1 MACPALRQV
10 LLFAVVFCFGILS
23 MGYQQVGSRV
33 LAPYFGSD
41 YIVWAVLISTF
52 LGAFTAGSF
61 LGGWISDLPGRARR
75 TALLVVGVLATSSL
89 LVGSLIRRPL
99 LAALDQSF
107 ESVLAGLLV
116 GCLALFALPVVT
128 MSSVTPVS
136 IELLTRTGVHPG
148 KAAGRLYGV
157 STLGNIAGVFLTA
170 LYLIP
175 NFAMPGI
182 LHGWTL
188 TAAACFAAFWLL
200 MTKLWDGPG

>member
-1 MACPALRQV
+1 MTRQI
-10 LLFAVVFCFGILS
+10 LLFLVVFCFGILS

-61 LGGWISDLPGRARR
+61 LGGWISDLPRGRRR
-75 TALLVVGVLATSSL
+75 TALMLVGAAAVASL
-89 LVGSLIRRPL
+89 LAGSLVRRPL
-99 LAALDQSF
+99 LAALDQTF
-107 ESVLAGLLV
+107 ESVLTALLV
-116 GCLALFALPVVT
+116 ACLALFAIPVVT
-128 MSSVTPVS
+128 MSSVTPVA
-136 IELLTRTGVHPG
+136 IEMLARTGVHPG

-170 LYLIP
+170 LFLIP

-188 TAAACFAAFWLL
+188 TAAACFSAFWLL
-200 MTKLWDGPG
+200 LTKRWDAPD

>member
-1 MACPALRQV
+1 MAIRTT
-10 LLFAVVFCFGILS
+10 LLFTVVFCFGILS

-41 YIVWAVLISTF
+41 YIVWAALISTF

-61 LGGWISDLPGRARR
+61 LGGWISDLPGRRR
-75 TALLVVGVLATSSL
+75 QAGVLVTGLIA
-89 LVGSLIRRPL
+89 VGSLLAGSLVRRPL
-99 LAALDQSF
+99 LAFLEQTF
-107 ESVLAGLLV
+107 ESPLAALLL

-128 MSSVTPVS
+128 MSSVTPVA
-136 IELLTRTGVHPG
+136 IELLSRAGVHPG

-157 STLGNIAGVFLTA
+157 STLGNIVGVFLTA
-170 LYLIP
+170 LFLIP

-188 TAAACFAAFWLL
+188 TAAACFGAFWLL
-200 MTKLWDGPG
+200 MTRLWPADTSS

>member
-1 MACPALRQV
+1 MSGPLPRRL
-10 LLFAVVFCFGILS
+10 LLFLVVFSFGVLS

-61 LGGWISDLPGRARR
+61 LGGWISDLPHGRRR
-75 TALLVVGVLATSSL
+75 TAFM
-89 LVGSLIRRPL
+89 LVGTAAVAALLAGSLVRRPL
-99 LAALDQSF
+99 LAALDQNF
-107 ESVLAGLLV
+107 ESVLAALLV
-116 GCLALFALPVVT
+116 ACLALFAIPVVT
-128 MSSVTPVS
+128 MSSVTPVA
-136 IELLTRTGVHPG
+136 IEMLARTGVHPG

-170 LYLIP
+170 LFLIP

-188 TAAACFAAFWLL
+188 TAAACFTAFWLL
-200 MTKLWDGPG
+200 LTKQWDAPD